1 MPSLVFKDSQG
12 NPVTQAIENLP
23 FTIGRISNN
32 DIVIISDIVSRNH
45 ARIVKEN
52 ERYYIE
58 DLDSANGV
66 YLNSIRVGKVPLKY
80 GDEIKIGRT
89 VLTFV
94 ETEIAQAIT
103 ADSIIEEESKEK
115 LSEFED
121 YIKRLENILTCITQH
136 PEETKYSIEAYQV
149 IRRMN
154 RNYRKLVKEAEI
166 RHTLY
171 DVSNLIASVFD
182 MQVLLNLIMDLA
194 LKVIHAERGFVLM
207 KDDDT
212 KELKV
217 RVARLMDEE
226 IKDFERV
233 GISTSIA
240 GNVLAEG
247 EPILTFDAATDP
259 RFSMKESI
267 ISHNIKSVLCVPL
280 KNREGETYG
289 VIYADNKCTNR
300 KNRRVFTK
308 DDLDFFI
315 AFANQSSIAIENTR
329 LYEKIRTE
337 EQMRL
342 NLSRYLSPQIVEKI
356 IHEPGEL
363 QLGGIKKHVTILFA
377 DIRNFTPTT
386 EQADSIILVTLLN
399 EYFTIMTQVVFD
411 HEGTLDKYL
420 GDGLMAVFGAP
431 FAHPDD
437 EIRAIKAAMK
447 MQLLVENL
455 KKGWLSRE
463 VPDLFSKDFHIGIG
477 ISTGEVISGNI
488 GSYSR
493 MDYTVI
499 GDTVNLSSRLSD
511 VAEKGQILISDATYS
526 FVKDRVSVKELEGI
540 HIKGK
545 ERPVKVYEVLGLIP
559 RKGN

>member
-1 MPSLVFKDSQG
+1 MPSLVFKDNQG
-12 NPVTQAIENLP
+12 SPITQPIERLP
-23 FTIGRISNN
+23 LTIGRISNN
-32 DIVIISDIVSRNH
+32 DIVIISGIVSRNH
-45 ARIVKEN
+45 ARIIKEN

-58 DLDSANGV
+58 DLNSANGV
-66 YLNSIRVGKVPLKY
+66 FLNGIRIGKAPLKY
-80 GDEIKIGRT
+80 GDEIKIGQT

-103 ADSIIEEESKEK
+103 ADSVIEEASKER
-115 LSEFED
+115 LVEFEE
-121 YIKRLENILTCITQH
+121 YIKRLEELLNCITQH
-136 PEETKYSIEAYQV
+136 PEDTRNNIEAHQI

-154 RNYRKLVKEAEI
+154 RNFRKLIKEAEI

-207 KDDDT
+207 KDDET
-212 KELKV
+212 NILKV
-217 RVARLMDEE
+217 RVARLMDED

-240 GNVLAEG
+240 GNVLSEG
-247 EPILTFDAATDP
+247 EPLLTFDAATDP

-267 ISHNIKSVLCVPL
+267 ISHNIKSVICVPL

-289 VIYADNKCTNR
+289 VIYADNKCTNK

-308 DDLDFFI
+308 DDLDFFV

-329 LYEKIRTE
+329 LYEKIRSE

-342 NLSRYLSPQIVEKI
+342 NLSRYLSPQIVEKV

-363 QLGGIKKHVTILFA
+363 QLGGIKKHVTLLFA

-386 EQADSIILVTLLN
+386 EQVDSIVLVTLLN
-399 EYFTIMTQVVFD
+399 EYFTIMTQVIFD

-447 MQLLVENL
+447 MQSLVENL
-455 KKGWLSRE
+455 KKGWSSRD
-463 VPDLFSKDFHIGIG
+463 VPDLFSKDFYIGIG

-499 GDTVNLSSRLSD
+499 GDTVNLASRLSG
-511 VAEKGQILISDATYS
+511 VAEKGQILISNDTYS
-526 FVKDRVSVKELEGI
+526 FVHERVSARELEDI
-540 HIKGK
+540 YIKGK
-545 ERPVKVYEVLGLIP
+545 ENPVKVFEVLGLIP
-559 RKGN
+559 QRRN